1 MHDEAECD
9 LHDDAQHGTHAETN
23 AINTEGVCALRAPQL
38 FDLTGRTALVT
49 GGGRGIGQSMAI
61 GLAEAGADV
70 VIASRKLD
78 ACERVVEM
86 IEKMGRR
93 AWAIAADLSKL
104 EDIEQ
109 LVEDALS
116 RAPRLDILVNNA
128 AFAWGAPLLEHTP
141 KDWDRVF
148 DLNLR
153 GLFFLSQRIAKHML
167 EAGGGNIIHISSM
180 AALRGASD
188 ALEPSIAYTAS
199 KGALHTLTRDM
210 AIKLAPH
217 AIRVNAIA
225 PGAFDTSMFEF
236 IKADPKRHA
245 DFLAR
250 MPLGRVGHDDDAKG
264 AVVFLASAASAFVTG
279 QILVVDGGWSVQTS

>member
-1 MHDEAECD
+1 MKER
-9 LHDDAQHGTHAETN
+9 
-23 AINTEGVCALRAPQL
+23 ALQAREL
-38 FDLTGRTALVT
+38 FDLSGKTALVT
-49 GGGRGIGQSMAI
+49 GGGRGIGESLAI

-70 VIASRKLD
+70 VIASRKIA
-78 ACERVVEM
+78 ACERVAEK
-86 IEKMGRR
+86 IERMGRR
-93 AWAIAADLSKL
+93 AWALSADVSNLDEVGRLVDQTL
-104 EDIEQ
+104 ECT
-109 LVEDALS
+109 S
-116 RAPRLDILVNNA
+116 RLDILVNNA

-153 GLFFLSQRIAKHML
+153 GLFFLSQRVARHMI
-167 EAGGGNIIHISSM
+167 EAGGGNIIHISSI

-217 AIRVNAIA
+217 RIRVNAIA
-225 PGAFDTSMFEF
+225 PGAFDSAMLDYM
-236 IKADPKRHA
+236 KRDPKRYRQ
-245 DFLAR
+245 FLAR
-250 MPLGRVGHDDDAKG
+250 MPLGRVGQSDDAKG
-264 AVVFLASAASAFVTG
+264 AVVYLASKASAFVTG